1 MLGFIA
7 APLVVMAI
15 LVYGIVLS
23 MERGP
28 SMVAEPVGAGAG
40 DTGGAN
46 AIGRSLFG
54 SGDAGRSIPAEQ
66 TARGAVL
73 VVRDAGGV
81 ANAERPIVLLTNHGR
96 WEAAGAE
103 PLVLGADGLWSIA
116 LPPPGPGQTEPM
128 AFRFAVLDGGETL
141 VELDTAGEPMGERR
155 LPRVNEDEA
164 VGEEPLVYEFV
175 VVGFGAGG

>member
-15 LVYGIVLS
+15 LIYGIVLS

-54 SGDAGRSIPAEQ
+54 SGEATRSIPAEQ
-66 TARGAVL
+66 TARGAML
-73 VVRDAGGV
+73 VVRDASNLASV
-81 ANAERPIVLLTNHGR
+81 ERPIVLLTNHGR
-96 WEAAGAE
+96 WEVAE
-103 PLVLGADGLWSIA
+103 AWPLVPGADRSWSIA
-116 LPPPGPGQTEPM
+116 LPPPVAGQAEPL
-128 AFRFAVLDGGETL
+128 AFRFAILTGEEL
-141 VELDTAGEPMGERR
+141 LAELDTAGEPMGPRR

-175 VVGFGAGG
+175 VVGFGD